1 MTSKFSEKNQ
11 LDEIR
16 VFLDIFTKEISNNI
30 YSSDGL
36 HDLLEVIL
44 DLGRKPEARYIDKTI
59 PLSKKEVTR
68 EQIVSIISK
77 IGKFGD
83 DNRAGIERTLHR
95 ISVIKNRQGDPVGLT
110 CRIGR
115 AVFGSVKLIEDL
127 IFSGKNIL
135 ILGRPGVGKT
145 TLLRE
150 TARTLSDKSNKRVVI
165 VDTSNEIAG
174 DGDVPHYAIGKS
186 RRLQVPNTHLQHNVM
201 IEAVENHMP
210 EVIVIDEMSTELEA
224 LAARTIAE
232 RGVQLIAT
240 AHGNTLSNVISNPTL
255 SDLIGGTQTV
265 TLGDLEARKRKSQKT
280 VLERKHQPTFD
291 IVVEIQERNIVV
303 INSDVK
309 TSVDMSLRGLMY
321 KQEIR
326 KIDHNNKVEIIIE
339 NKDNDNS
346 AFKPAPFQLNDFNY
360 KESEQNSKN
369 NDLETS
375 EKEIS
380 NSFYTR
386 IYPFGISKGALIE
399 IADKNKIPIQIV
411 DFPEN
416 AEVFVTTKSHY
427 SRRPN
432 IIKNAEKIGI
442 SVNVIRKASKEQI
455 KQFLERF
462 LNRQDEHHDNVNDI
476 RKLAIY
482 EAELGIS
489 KIIDGNN
496 NIKLQPQSSYIRKL
510 QHDIV
515 NRSNLNSRSI
525 GKEPNRRVIISKKKI

>member
-1 MTSKFSEKNQ
+1 MTSKFTDKNKV
-11 LDEIR
+11 DEIQ
-16 VFLDIFTKEISNNI
+16 VFLDIFPKEIKENI
-30 YSSDGL
+30 YFNENLD
-36 HDLLEVIL
+36 DLLEVIL
-44 DLGRKPEARYIDKTI
+44 DLGRKPEARYIDKTTL
-59 PLSKKEVTR
+59 LSDKEVTR
-68 EQIVSIISK
+68 DQIVSIISK

-95 ISVIKNRQGDPVGLT
+95 ISVIKNRQGDPVGIT

-115 AVFGSVKLIEDL
+115 AIFGSVKLIEDL

-224 LAARTIAE
+224 LDARTIAE
-232 RGVQLIAT
+232 SGVQLIAT

-291 IVVEIQERNIVV
+291 IVVEIQDRNVVV

-326 KIDHNNKVEIIIE
+326 KLDENDKVEIIIE
-339 NKDNDNS
+339 NKDNYNS
-346 AFKPAPFQLNDFNY
+346 VFKPAPFQLNDFHYNN
-360 KESEQNSKN
+360 SEQSSKKSN
-369 NDLETS
+369 LQTI

-380 NSFYTR
+380 NSFFTR
-386 IYPFGISKGALIE
+386 IYPFGISKSALIQ
-399 IADKNKIPIQIV
+399 IAEKNKIPIQIV

-442 SVNVIRKASKEQI
+442 SVNVLRKASKEQI
-455 KQFLERF
+455 RQFLERF
-462 LNRQDEHHDNVNDI
+462 TNRQDDQVEIKNDL
-476 RKLAIY
+476 RKLAI
-482 EAELGIS
+482 
-489 KIIDGNN
+489 
-496 NIKLQPQSSYIRKL
+496 
-510 QHDIV
+510 
-515 NRSNLNSRSI
+515 
-525 GKEPNRRVIISKKKI
+525 